1 VADDEYTRPYSGQTT
16 YGERDRS
23 TGVYN
28 IPDDPEGREAVY
40 QMGGEDHGRFIGVRG
55 GEGAGDFYLM
65 GEKFGANELGQMS
78 PFEREYLAG
87 LQARASGNVDTL
99 AQQQMR
105 RNLAQ
110 LSGGQMGI
118 ARALGARDAAGALRA
133 GRERGEQ
140 VTALGNEAMAG
151 LREMEKQQAADS
163 LRGQILARLSGERQL
178 QMQQQ
183 AASAGRGWGMA
194 QSALGGLAAI
204 AAAFISDERVKSKKS
219 PKKGEKAISEMLSKM
234 KPVNYDMAGKNE
246 TGILAQDLEKSEAGK
261 EMIRRGPAGLKTID
275 SGAALKKMMAG
286 MAMLKKENETLSER
300 LAKIEGK
307 KRGK

>member
-1 VADDEYTRPYSGQTT
+1 MADDEYTRPYSGQTT

-151 LREMEKQQAADS
+151 LQEMEKQQAADS

-183 AASAGRGWGMA
+183 AASAGRG
-194 QSALGGLAAI
+194 LGNG
-204 AAAFISDERVKSKKS
+204 
-219 PKKGEKAISEMLSKM
+219 
-234 KPVNYDMAGKNE
+234 
-246 TGILAQDLEKSEAGK
+246 
-261 EMIRRGPAGLKTID
+261 
-275 SGAALKKMMAG
+275 
-286 MAMLKKENETLSER
+286 SER
-300 LAKIEGK
+300 SWRACSYCRSIHIG
-307 KRGK
+307 